1 MNRTTLRTLH
11 VFFTRLGLLLIVL
24 FWSSTLI
31 SELFL
36 SPQAITLV
44 KQTIA
49 YTMILLAFS
58 MAMTGMTGAKM
69 AGKATHPSIQAKRK
83 RMPFIALI
91 GLFIMI
97 PSAIFLH
104 LRASSGNFD
113 TLFYG
118 VQVLELTFGL
128 VNMTL
133 MALSMKDGM
142 SIRKPKTLA
151 S

>member
-11 VFFTRLGLLLIVL
+11 VFFARLGLLLIVL

-36 SPQAITLV
+36 SLQAITLV

-69 AGKATHPSIQAKRK
+69 AGKAHTQAFKPNAK
-83 RMPFIALI
+83 EC
-91 GLFIMI
+91 
-97 PSAIFLH
+97 H
-104 LRASSGNFD
+104 LS
-113 TLFYG
+113 
-118 VQVLELTFGL
+118 
-128 VNMTL
+128 
-133 MALSMKDGM
+133 
-142 SIRKPKTLA
+142 P
-151 S
+151 